1 MGKTVYVLGAGFSK
15 PAGFPLQR
23 EIYPEVVC
31 QAFRASRS
39 VISSHPYLTF
49 DISQDVFLFLTAAG
63 FVNAKNGKLRSD
75 LSLEDLFT
83 LLDRVIQD
91 RGTYCGYNWAT
102 RRTSDDRE
110 HGQPFRPSLI
120 EVRDSLVRSI
130 LAILHGCSDK
140 HSPKKKSLFRQFAA
154 YLVQW
159 RLRTTQQGD
168 PFSII
173 SINWD
178 SLLEDSIY
186 RVLSDTGG
194 IAVNRAAADVDYC
207 VYTYPLEGSPH
218 MPSTKQKAAGIY
230 NLKVLK
236 LHGSANW
243 LRCPNSN
250 VVYTGLGS
258 SESSQALYVKARRSP
273 MVTRFADGKATPP
286 DLEPYIITPS
296 FTKVFDLPQIQAT
309 WHNAYVELREA
320 TKVVFIGYSLPDADH
335 QVRTLL
341 RRAIRPI
348 ADVEV
353 VLPPSN
359 EVKKLGKKAPVAVRF
374 YEVFGRRK
382 LNFRFGGVE
391 GYIEKVASAK
401 KHIDV
406 LNDLRSRFALLA
418 KSRDARN

>member
-23 EIYPEVVC
+23 EIYPEVVS
-31 QAFRASRS
+31 QAFLASRS
-39 VISSHPYLTF
+39 VLSSHPYLTF
-49 DISQDVFLFLTAAG
+49 DVSQDVFLFLTAAR
-63 FVNAKNGKLRSD
+63 FVNARNGKLCSE

-102 RRTSDDRE
+102 RRTSDHRKS
-110 HGQPFRPSLI
+110 GQPFRPSLI

-140 HSPKKKSLFRQFAA
+140 HSKKRKSLFRQFAA
-154 YLVQW
+154 YLIQW
-159 RLRTTQQGD
+159 RLNTTQQGD
-168 PFSII
+168 PFSVI
-173 SINWD
+173 SLNWD

-194 IAVNRAAADVDYC
+194 IVLNRAAADVDYC
-207 VYTYPLEGSPH
+207 VYTYPLVGSPH

-230 NLKVLK
+230 NLKILK

-273 MVTRFADGKATPP
+273 FVTRYPDGKAPPP

-320 TKVVFIGYSLPDADH
+320 TKIVFIGYSLPDADH

-341 RRAIRPI
+341 RRAIRPAAYI
-348 ADVEV
+348 EV
-353 VLPPSN
+353 VLPPTK
-359 EVKKLGKKAPVAVRF
+359 EVKKLGRKAPVAMRF

-382 LNFRFGGVE
+382 LDFRFGGTE
-391 GYIEKVASAK
+391 AYIEKVASVK
-401 KHIDV
+401 KHAGM
-406 LNDLRSRFALLA
+406 LRDLRAEFALH
-418 KSRDARN
+418 REITQ